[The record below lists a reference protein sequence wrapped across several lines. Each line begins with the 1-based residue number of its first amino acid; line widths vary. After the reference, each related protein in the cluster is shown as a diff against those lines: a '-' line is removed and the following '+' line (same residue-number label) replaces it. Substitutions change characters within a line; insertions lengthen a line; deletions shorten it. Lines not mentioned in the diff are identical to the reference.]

1 MTLHFKFDEQKFR
14 EAILY
19 AAERAETEADK
30 WFGAI
35 KLNKI
40 LYYSD
45 FIAYRRLGS
54 PITGATYQKLSE
66 GPAPR
71 EMLPV
76 REGMVRD
83 EDIRVEARQVFN
95 YLQQRIVPLR
105 KPELSALSQDE
116 RVILDEVIDTLWDKS
131 GAEVSEMSHREIGW
145 IAAVSG
151 EEIPYETAWLDP
163 IPHSAEHELSARLDA
178 DPT

>member
-1 MTLHFKFDEQKFR
+1 MTLRFKFSELKFR
-14 EAILY
+14 EAIIY
-19 AAERAETEADK
+19 AAERAEAEGDK

-76 REGMVRD
+76 RERMVRD
-83 EDIRVEARQVFN
+83 EDVRVETRQVFN
-95 YLQQRIVPLR
+95 FSQQRIVPLR
-105 KPELSALSQDE
+105 APELSALSEDE
-116 RVILDEVIDTLWDKS
+116 RAILDEVIETLWDKS
-131 GAEVSEMSHREIGW
+131 AAEASEMSHRDIGW
-145 IAAVSG
+145 IAAASG

-163 IPHSAEHELSARLDA
+163 IPHSAEQELSAQLDT